1 MISTK
6 LQALSANDIPSYWVF
21 EHYCKLDT
29 KLVGQDVKIT
39 SPFNPGEKNP
49 SFCIYVKGNR
59 YFFKDFSTDNGGNH
73 LEFLKLM
80 YNCPIEKAVAIMLE
94 DYNAF
99 MLENSDERYIKS
111 EGRYEVTSYQERSW
125 TNLDAAYW
133 TQYKIDSNILNHYDV
148 RPLESY
154 VMEKENSRD
163 ITIKH
168 AYIYG
173 YFRSDGELYK
183 IYQPKSKDNKFL
195 KVKSYIQG
203 TDQLKFDKPNLIIAS
218 SLKDIMTLSKFGYNA
233 EYVAPDS
240 ENTIIP
246 SGSIAMYKDRY
257 KAICTLFDF
266 DEAGIR
272 SADKY
277 KKLYGLEKVILP
289 MSKDI
294 SDSVRDHGID
304 RVHENLFPLL
314 KEALKK

>member
-168 AYIYG
+168 AYIYE
-173 YFRSDGELYK
+173 YFRSDDELYK

-195 KVKSYIQG
+195 KVRSYIQG

-304 RVHENLFPLL
+304 KVHENLFPLL

>member
-154 VMEKENSRD
+154 VMEKENCRD
-163 ITIKH
+163 ISIKH

-195 KVKSYIQG
+195 KVRGYIQG

-257 KAICTLFDF
+257 KALCTLFDF

-272 SADKY
+272 SGEKY
-277 KKLYGLEKVILP
+277 KKLYGIESVILP

-294 SDSVRDHGID
+294 SDSVRDHGVD
-304 RVHENLFPLL
+304 KVHENLFPLL

>member
-1 MISTK
+1 
-6 LQALSANDIPSYWVF
+6 
-21 EHYCKLDT
+21 
-29 KLVGQDVKIT
+29 
-39 SPFNPGEKNP
+39 
-49 SFCIYVKGNR
+49 
-59 YFFKDFSTDNGGNH
+59 
-73 LEFLKLM
+73 
-80 YNCPIEKAVAIMLE
+80 
-94 DYNAF
+94 
-99 MLENSDERYIKS
+99 
-111 EGRYEVTSYQERSW
+111 
-125 TNLDAAYW
+125 
-133 TQYKIDSNILNHYDV
+133 
-148 RPLESY
+148 
-154 VMEKENSRD
+154 MEKENSRD

-195 KVKSYIQG
+195 KVRSYIQG

>member
-195 KVKSYIQG
+195 KVRSYIQG

>member
-195 KVKSYIQG
+195 KVRSYIQG

-257 KAICTLFDF
+257 KVICTLFDF

-304 RVHENLFPLL
+304 KVHENLFPLL

>member
-111 EGRYEVTSYQERSW
+111 EGRYEVTSYQERNW
-125 TNLDAAYW
+125 TSLDAAYW
-133 TQYKIDSNILNHYDV
+133 TQFKIDSNTLNYYDV

-154 VMEKENSRD
+154 VMEKENCRD
-163 ITIKH
+163 IAIKH

-183 IYQPKSKDNKFL
+183 VYQPKSKDNKFL

-203 TDQLKFDKPNLIIAS
+203 TDQLKFDKPNLIVAS

>member
-21 EHYCKLDT
+21 EHYCKLDA

-195 KVKSYIQG
+195 KVRSYIQG

-294 SDSVRDHGID
+294 SDSVKDHGID

>member
-195 KVKSYIQG
+195 KVRSYIQG

-314 KEALKK
+314 KESLKK

>member
-133 TQYKIDSNILNHYDV
+133 TQYKINSNILNHYDV

-195 KVKSYIQG
+195 KVRSYIQG

-304 RVHENLFPLL
+304 KVHENLFPLL

>member
-154 VMEKENSRD
+154 VMEKENSKD

-195 KVKSYIQG
+195 KVRSYIQG

-304 RVHENLFPLL
+304 KVHENLFPLL

>member
-80 YNCPIEKAVAIMLE
+80 YKCPIEKAVAIMLE

-195 KVKSYIQG
+195 KVRSYIQG

-304 RVHENLFPLL
+304 KVHENLFPLL

>member
-21 EHYCKLDT
+21 EHYCKLDA

-49 SFCIYVKGNR
+49 SFCIYVRGNR

-73 LEFLKLM
+73 IEFIKLLHSC
-80 YNCPIEKAVAIMLE
+80 NGEKAVAIMLE
-94 DYNAF
+94 DYNIF
-99 MLENSDERYIKS
+99 MLDNVDDRYIKP
-111 EGRYEVTSYQERSW
+111 EGRYEVTSHEERSW

-133 TQYKIDSNILNHYDV
+133 TQFKIDSNVLKHYDV

-154 VMEKENSRD
+154 VMEKENCRD

-173 YFRSDGELYK
+173 YFRSNGELYK

-195 KVKSYIQG
+195 KIDNYIQG

-218 SLKDIMTLSKFGYNA
+218 SLKDIMTLYKFGYNVD
-233 EYVAPDS
+233 YVAPDS

-266 DEAGIR
+266 DEAGVR
-272 SADKY
+272 SGEKY
-277 KKLYGLEKVILP
+277 KKLYGVESVILP

-304 RVHENLFPLL
+304 KVHENLFPLL

>member
-49 SFCIYVKGNR
+49 SFCIYVRGNR

-73 LEFLKLM
+73 IEFIKLM
-80 YNCPIEKAVAIMLE
+80 HKCESDKAVAIMLD
-94 DYNAF
+94 DYNKF
-99 MLENSDERYIKS
+99 MLTNEDDRYIKS
-111 EGRYEVTSYQERSW
+111 EGRYEVTSYEERGW

-133 TQYKIDSNILNHYDV
+133 TQFKIDSNVLKHYDV
-148 RPLESY
+148 RPLNSY
-154 VMEKENSRD
+154 AMEKENCRD
-163 ITIKH
+163 ISIKH

-195 KVKSYIQG
+195 KVRGYIQG

-257 KAICTLFDF
+257 KALCTLFDF

-272 SADKY
+272 SGEKY
-277 KKLYGLEKVILP
+277 KKLYGIESVILP

-294 SDSVRDHGID
+294 SDSVRDHGVD
-304 RVHENLFPLL
+304 KVHENLFPLL